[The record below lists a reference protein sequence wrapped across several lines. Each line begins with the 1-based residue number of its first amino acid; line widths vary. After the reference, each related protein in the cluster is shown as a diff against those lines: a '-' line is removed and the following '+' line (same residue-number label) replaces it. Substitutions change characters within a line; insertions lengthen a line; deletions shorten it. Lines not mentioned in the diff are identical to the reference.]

1 MPALTPGTR
10 LGPYEILDA
19 IGAGGMGEV
28 YRGRDTR
35 LDRTVAFKV
44 LPGSLSADVPS
55 RERFEREARAISSLN
70 HPNICVLHDV
80 GRERPAGSDEPPID
94 FLVMEYL
101 EGETLTSRIAR
112 PPAMKVDEAL
122 AVAIQIAAALDRAH
136 RQGIVHRDLKPGN
149 VMLSKGVVKLL
160 DFGLARLTH
169 PGASSEAKPG
179 IGHGLVSLAD
189 LSMPTVSSPLTM
201 KGTILGTL
209 QYMAPEQ
216 LEGKDVDARAD
227 IFAFGGVLY
236 EMLTGRRPFE
246 GKSQAS
252 LIGAI
257 LDHQP
262 PPVSSVQAL
271 SPPLL
276 DAVVA
281 RCLAKDPEDR
291 WQSARDVM
299 RQLEWIAAHKPTADS
314 AKAPLIGT
322 SRARVRLAVIG
333 AALAGAVVAGGVAFR
348 VFMPAPSALPVV
360 SRFSVDLPSDQ
371 IFTRTGRRAIALSP
385 DGSQLAYVANR
396 QIYLRNLNE
405 LTVTPVPGTAETD
418 PSEPTFSPDGQW
430 LAFWSS
436 EQIKKVPTAG
446 GTPVVVAAA
455 QNPFGMTWEG
465 DRLLLGQTSPNGIV
479 EIPANGGEP
488 RLLVGVDEK
497 NGEIAQSPQLLDEGR
512 AILFTLRAGSESWD
526 DAAIVVQDLASGSR
540 SILVKGGTHGRV
552 LPTGHLVYARDA
564 TLFAAPFDDKTRSLI
579 GGVAQVQQEIA
590 LSTGGF
596 SGTAQVAWSN
606 NGAFAFLPDR
616 LGGDVALAW
625 IDREGRVE
633 RARAPARRF
642 QVGASQMTMSP
653 DGRRV
658 AFTILATGVAGA
670 RGQDIWVWEI
680 ARGTLTRLTATTNS
694 ESPVWTPD
702 SQQICSQSG
711 NDVICQ
717 GADGGGQPRTVA
729 TIDNLAD
736 LGPITPDGKEMVLE
750 VRAGGTSIQDLV
762 VVTLDGTKA
771 TRTLWQ
777 SASIVNQPS
786 LSPDGKWLAY
796 KSSESGREEVYVRP
810 YPEVTRGRWQISNG
824 GGVVPLW
831 SRTGRELYF
840 LDSAGTAGA
849 STATATDLMSVPV
862 TPGGEFVRGTP
873 VRTATLPA
881 VAARDY
887 EVGNDGRFLV
897 KIPAASDGTTPRQ
910 NVVVVQNWFE
920 ELRARVPVK

>member
-35 LDRTVAFKV
+35 LDRTVAIKV

-80 GRERPAGSDEPPID
+80 GRERPAGSDEPPFD

-169 PGASSEAKPG
+169 PGRSSEAKAG

-314 AKAPLIGT
+314 TSAPLIGT

-348 VFMPAPSALPVV
+348 VFTPAPSALPVV

-371 IFTRTGRRAIALSP
+371 LFTRTGRRAIALSP

-430 LAFWSS
+430 LAFWSA

-455 QNPFGMTWEG
+455 QNPYGMTWEG

-512 AILFTLRAGSESWD
+512 AILFTLRTGNEPWD
-526 DAAIVVQDLASGSR
+526 DATIVVQDLVSGSR
-540 SILVKGGTHGRV
+540 SIVAKGGTHGRV

-564 TLFAAPFDDKTRSLI
+564 TLFAAPFDGQTRSLI

-596 SGTAQVAWSN
+596 SGTAQVAWSH

-642 QVGASQMTMSP
+642 GASQMTTSP

-658 AFTILATGVAGA
+658 AFTILATGVAGV

-680 ARGTLTRLTATTNS
+680 ARGTLTRLTETTNS
-694 ESPVWTPD
+694 ESPVWTLD
-702 SQQICSQSG
+702 SRQVCSQSG

-717 GADGGGQPRTVA
+717 DADGGGQPRTVA
-729 TIDNLAD
+729 TIDNLVD

-750 VRAGGTSIQDLV
+750 ARTAGTSIQDIV
-762 VVTLDGTKA
+762 VVMLDGSKEP
-771 TRTLWQ
+771 RTLWQ
-777 SASIVNQPS
+777 SASGENEPS
-786 LSPDGKWLAY
+786 LSPDGRWLAY
-796 KSSESGREEVYVRP
+796 ESAESGLTEVYVRP
-810 YPEVTRGRWQISNG
+810 YPDVTRGRWQVSNG

-840 LDSAGTAGA
+840 LGTPGTAGA
-849 STATATDLMSVPV
+849 SAAMDLMSVPV
-862 TPGGEFVRGTP
+862 TPGGEFVMGTP
-873 VRTATLPA
+873 VRVATFPA
-881 VAARDY
+881 VAARDF
-887 EVGNDGRFLV
+887 EVGIDGRFLV

-910 NVVVVQNWFE
+910 SVVVVQNWFD
-920 ELRARVPVK
+920 ELKARVPVPPR